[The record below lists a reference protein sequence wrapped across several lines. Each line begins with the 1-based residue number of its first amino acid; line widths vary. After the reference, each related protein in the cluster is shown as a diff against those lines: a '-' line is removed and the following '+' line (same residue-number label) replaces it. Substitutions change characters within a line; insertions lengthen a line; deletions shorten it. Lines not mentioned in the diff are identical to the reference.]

1 MTEAVSAA
9 LTTFNAAATA
19 DAERDVARCCGA
31 TAFVT
36 AIVAGR
42 PYPDLGAL
50 SAAIDA
56 EFARLTW
63 ADVAEALAAH
73 PRIGERAAVGRN
85 SGEKSTA
92 GWSRSEQAGA
102 LAAPEQVTLDLAE
115 GNRVYEERFGHVFL
129 VCASGLSG
137 EKLLAMLR
145 ARLAN
150 DPATERAVV
159 TGELRKITQLRMR
172 KLLGG

>member
-1 MTEAVSAA
+1 MTISATA
-9 LTTFNAAATA
+9 LTGFNAAATA

-42 PYPDLGAL
+42 PYVDFHEL
-50 SAAIDA
+50 SVTIDA
-56 EFARLTW
+56 EFGNLGW
-63 ADVAEALAAH
+63 ADVTEALEGH
-73 PRIGERAAVGRN
+73 PRIGERSA
-85 SGEKSTA
+85 A
-92 GWSRSEQAGA
+92 GWSKGEQAGA
-102 LAAPEQVTLDLAE
+102 LAAPERVAQELAE
-115 GNRVYEERFGHVFL
+115 GNRIYEERFGHVFL

-137 EKLLAMLR
+137 EQMLARLR

-159 TGELRKITQLRMR
+159 TDELRKITHLRMR